1 VRQTTTA
8 RPSSP
13 ATSERQSVG
22 HSRAFFFSVSG
33 RDARS
38 RSHHDRFD
46 AEDDDRPII
55 VQYVGVALRE
65 WPPLFSVEDDGA
77 RDDSAYVALRLDLCR
92 GEYYPFSD
100 LQERLDEYD
109 IDATIVGID
118 TTSENDLP
126 RLLLQVATAETS
138 IDEGVFEH
146 DR

>member
-1 VRQTTTA
+1 MLDHDPTI
-8 RPSSP
+8 
-13 ATSERQSVG
+13 
-22 HSRAFFFSVSG
+22 
-33 RDARS
+33 
-38 RSHHDRFD
+38 DRFD
-46 AEDDDRPII
+46 AEDDDRPLI

-77 RDDSAYVALRLDLCR
+77 CDDSAYVALRLDLYQ

-100 LQERLDEYD
+100 LQERFDEYD

-126 RLLLQVATAETS
+126 RLLLQVDSAETS
-138 IDEGVFEH
+138 IDEDVFEH

>member
-1 VRQTTTA
+1 MLDRDQTI
-8 RPSSP
+8 
-13 ATSERQSVG
+13 V
-22 HSRAFFFSVSG
+22 
-33 RDARS
+33 
-38 RSHHDRFD
+38 RFD

-109 IDATIVGID
+109 TDATIVGID